1 VSIDERTSSE
11 QDPLICRDLRHG
23 FGDRSLLEGITLAVP
38 KGAVFGLIGIN
49 GAGKSTLIRIL
60 LGLIRPQ
67 GGHSKVL
74 GCDSLDLDDSVKQ
87 RLAYVP
93 QQPEAFRWMKVGE
106 MLDFIGGFYPAW
118 DAGYVDKML
127 ARLSI
132 SRGAKL
138 SKLSPGERQNVALIR
153 ALATQPTLLVL
164 DEPAAAL
171 DPAARRELLREIA
184 GRAGRAG
191 ESGTTVFFS
200 THIVTDLERVASH
213 IALLHQGRLL
223 INAPMDD
230 LKDTHAKFTFAS
242 AAAVPAQLAGELSR
256 RRHRDGS
263 ISLVIE
269 RRAGDPWPPF
279 GDSAG
284 ALQEKPSLEDLF
296 VEVIQ

>member
-1 VSIDERTSSE
+1 VVIDQRTSRE
-11 QDPLICRDLRHG
+11 QDPLSCLELRHG
-23 FGDRSLLEGITLAVP
+23 FGDRRILEGITLSVP
-38 KGAVFGLIGIN
+38 PGAVFGLIGSN

-60 LGLIRPQ
+60 LGLIRPD
-67 GGHSKVL
+67 GGESRVF
-74 GCDSLDLDDSVKQ
+74 GCDSLELEDSVKQ

-93 QQPEAFRWMKVGE
+93 QQPEAFQWMKVGE

-118 DAGYVDKML
+118 DASYVDKML
-127 ARLSI
+127 ARLAI
-132 SRGAKL
+132 SRSAKL

-153 ALATQPTLLVL
+153 ALATQPALLVL

-184 GRAGRAG
+184 GRAG

-213 IALLHQGRLL
+213 VALLHGGRLM

-230 LKDTHAKFTFAS
+230 LKETHARLTLAS
-242 AAAVPAQLAGELSR
+242 EADIPPHLAGELSR

-263 ISLVIE
+263 VSLVIE
-269 RRAGDPWPPF
+269 RRPGEQWPVI
-279 GDSAG
+279 GASAG
-284 ALQEKPSLEDLF
+284 SALESLSLEDLF

>member
-1 VSIDERTSSE
+1 VIDQRESRE
-11 QDPLICRDLRHG
+11 QDPLRCLELRHG
-23 FGDRSLLEGITLAVP
+23 FGDRRILKGITLSVP
-38 KGAVFGLIGIN
+38 TGAVFGLIGSN

-67 GGHSKVL
+67 SGESRVL
-74 GCDSLDLDDSVKQ
+74 GCDALELDDSVKQ

-93 QQPEAFRWMKVGE
+93 QQPEAFQWMKVGE
-106 MLDFIGGFYPAW
+106 MLDFIGGHYPAW

-127 ARLSI
+127 ARLAI
-132 SRGAKL
+132 SRNAKL

-153 ALATQPTLLVL
+153 ALATQPALLVL

-184 GRAGRAG
+184 VRAG

-213 IALLHQGRLL
+213 VALLHGGRLM

-230 LKDTHAKFTFAS
+230 LKETHARFTLAS
-242 AAAVPAQLAGELSR
+242 EGDLPAHCAGELSR

-263 ISLVIE
+263 VSLVIE
-269 RRAGDPWPPF
+269 RRPGEQWPVI
-279 GDSAG
+279 GSVADATYES
-284 ALQEKPSLEDLF
+284 LSLEDLF
-296 VEVIQ
+296 VEVVQ

>member
-1 VSIDERTSSE
+1 MVIDQRTSRQ
-11 QDPLICRDLRHG
+11 QDPLGCLELRHG
-23 FGDRSLLEGITLAVP
+23 FGDRKILEGITLSVP
-38 KGAVFGLIGIN
+38 PGAVFGLIGSN

-60 LGLIRPQ
+60 LGLIRPD
-67 GGHSKVL
+67 GGESRVF
-74 GCDSLDLDDSVKQ
+74 GCDSLELEDSVKQ

-93 QQPEAFRWMKVGE
+93 QQPEAFQWMKVGE

-118 DAGYVDKML
+118 DASYVDRML
-127 ARLSI
+127 ARLAI
-132 SRGAKL
+132 SRRARL

-153 ALATQPTLLVL
+153 ALATQPALLVL

-184 GRAGRAG
+184 GRAG

-213 IALLHQGRLL
+213 VALLHRGRLL

-230 LKDTHAKFTFAS
+230 LKETHARLTLAS
-242 AAAVPAQLAGELSR
+242 EADIPAHFAGELSR
-256 RRHRDGS
+256 RRHNDGS
-263 ISLVIE
+263 VSLVIE
-269 RRAGDPWPPF
+269 RIPGEQWPVIGP
-279 GDSAG
+279 SAG
-284 ALQEKPSLEDLF
+284 STLERLSLEDLF